1 MCGRFTQL
9 ATWREYW
16 EAIQIITGREED
28 KPPKSNLRPNYNV
41 APTHDVVV
49 FSAHGIEL
57 MRWGLIPI
65 WAKEK
70 PKFSTFNAKSE
81 SIEDKATWKGS
92 LNKMRCIVPANSFY
106 EWKREGK
113 TKTPYSIGRKD
124 DGLLYFAG
132 LHAFNDKIEGEI
144 RSCTIITTEPNDNM
158 AKIHSR
164 MPVILNEKQAGVW
177 LRGDRYTDEHR
188 DLLKPCPKSWLT
200 AIPVASDVGSV
211 KNNKAELLE
220 AVGGKLF

>member
-9 ATWREYW
+9 ASWSEYH
-16 EAIQIITGREED
+16 EAIQIITGRKEN

-41 APTHDVVV
+41 APTHDVVA
-49 FSAHGIEL
+49 FTDHGIEIL
-57 MRWGLIPI
+57 RWGLVPV
-65 WAKEK
+65 WAKEI
-70 PKFSTFNAKSE
+70 PKFSTKNAKCE
-81 SIEDKATWKGS
+81 SIEEKGTWKPS

-113 TKTPYSIGRKD
+113 TKTPYNIMRKD

-132 LHAFNDKIEGEI
+132 LYSFNEKIDGEI
-144 RSCTIITTEPNDNM
+144 RSCTIITTDPNDSM
-158 AKIHSR
+158 AKVHNR

-177 LRGDRYTDEHR
+177 LTGDKYEDVHR

-200 AIPVASDVGSV
+200 ALPVANDVGNV
-211 KNNKAELLE
+211 KNNKLELIGQ
-220 AVGGKLF
+220 VGKKLF